1 MDNLTG
7 ARPKSGIGYTI
18 SDTMNGVLVIDKPS
32 GRTSHDIVD
41 IIRKAT
47 GLKKVG
53 HTGTLDPMATG
64 VLVLLLGRATRI
76 GRFLELEPKEYIAGA
91 VFGIVTDTQDITGTV
106 LQESKK
112 AVTIDEL
119 RAVIPGFTGAISQ
132 IPPMVS
138 AIKIGGKTLYKLAR
152 QGKEVE
158 RPERNI
164 TIFEL
169 ELLDFS
175 MQGERAHAV
184 FRVLCSGGTYV
195 RTLAHDIGMRLG
207 SGATLESL
215 RRTRVGVYSLSQAVT
230 VDESNRET
238 IEARLISMDSA
249 LAHLPQVIVQNSVI
263 GLLLNGRKIDAHGM
277 KEHPESVV
285 KDELVRVKSENGVLL
300 ALGKVTGEI
309 DFEVKPEIVIESG
322 ING

>member
-1 MDNLTG
+1 MD
-7 ARPKSGIGYTI
+7 
-18 SDTMNGVLVIDKPS
+18 GVLVIDKPS

-47 GLKKVG
+47 GMKKVG

-106 LQESKK
+106 LQESNTP
-112 AVTIDEL
+112 VTIDAL
-119 RAVIPGFTGAISQ
+119 RAVMPDFTGTISQ
-132 IPPMVS
+132 VPPMVS

-152 QGKEVE
+152 QGKEIE

-175 MQGERAHAV
+175 IRDGRAHAV

-195 RTLAHDIGMRLG
+195 RTLVHDIGTRLG
-207 SGATLESL
+207 AGATLENL
-215 RRTRVGVYSLSQAVT
+215 RRTRVGVYTLSQAVT
-230 VDESNRET
+230 VDEANRET
-238 IEARLISMDSA
+238 IETRLISMDSA

-263 GLLLNGRKIDAHGM
+263 GLLLNGQKIDAQGM
-277 KEHPESVV
+277 NVHPESVV
-285 KDELVRVKSENGVLL
+285 EGEFVRIKSENGVLL
-300 ALGKVTGEI
+300 ALGKVTDEI
-309 DFEVKPEIVIESG
+309 KFEVKPEIVVGSG
-322 ING
+322 D

>member
-1 MDNLTG
+1 
-7 ARPKSGIGYTI
+7 
-18 SDTMNGVLVIDKPS
+18 MNGVLVIDKPS

-47 GLKKVG
+47 GMKKVG

-106 LQESKK
+106 LQESNTP
-112 AVTIDEL
+112 VTIDAL
-119 RAVIPGFTGAISQ
+119 RAVAPDFTGTISQ

-152 QGKEVE
+152 QGKEIE

-164 TIFEL
+164 TIYEL

-175 MQGERAHAV
+175 ILEGKAHAV

-195 RTLAHDIGMRLG
+195 RTLVHDIGARLG
-207 SGATLESL
+207 AGATLESL
-215 RRTRVGVYSLSQAVT
+215 RRSRVGVYTVSQALT
-230 VDESNRET
+230 VDEANRET

-263 GLLLNGRKIDAHGM
+263 GLLLNGQKIEALGM
-277 KEHPESVV
+277 KAHPESVV
-285 KDELVRVKSENGVLL
+285 EGEFVRISSENGIFL
-300 ALGKVTGEI
+300 ALGKVT
-309 DFEVKPEIVIESG
+309 DKVKFEVKPEIVVGQG
-322 ING
+322 INE